1 VYERILVT
9 GGHGFIGS
17 HFIRLLSEK
26 AKGARIANVDNG
38 TYAACP
44 KNTEDLAD
52 SMGEDLIHLQEDI
65 TDADAIDLVFRL
77 IRPEIIFHFAAESH
91 VDRSIT
97 GSAPFI
103 QTNIEGTRILLDA
116 ALKYEAKIFVLVS
129 TDEVYGS
136 LRSDQESSKE
146 WHSLM
151 PNSPYSASK
160 ASAELIARS
169 YLRTY
174 ELPVIT
180 TRGSN
185 TFGPMQFPEKL
196 IPVILKKAMADE
208 KIPIYGNGENI
219 RDWMYV
225 ADHCE
230 GILAAGLNGLPGRI
244 YNIGG
249 GTEITN
255 LDLAKKILEI
265 MGKPESLIEF
275 VKDRPGHDLRY
286 SIDCSRA
293 AEELKWTSGSDFE
306 TELCQTIGWYE
317 ENPNWW
323 D

>member
-146 WHSLM
+146 WHSLI

-249 GTEITN
+249 GT
-255 LDLAKKILEI
+255 
-265 MGKPESLIEF
+265 
-275 VKDRPGHDLRY
+275 Y

>member
-1 VYERILVT
+1 MYESILVT

-26 AKGARIANVDNG
+26 AKGARISNIDTK
-38 TYAACP
+38 TYAANP
-44 KNTEDLAD
+44 KNTEDLSD
-52 SMGEDLIHLQEDI
+52 SMGDSLLHLQEDI
-65 TDADAIDLVFRL
+65 TDVTAIDLVFRL
-77 IRPEIIFHFAAESH
+77 MRPEIVFHFAAESH
-91 VDRSIT
+91 VDRSIA
-97 GSAPFI
+97 GAAPFI
-103 QTNIEGTRILLDA
+103 QTNIEGTRVLLDA
-116 ALKYEAKIFVLVS
+116 ALKHKAIFVLVS

-136 LRSDQESSKE
+136 LKLDQELSKE
-146 WHSLM
+146 WHALL

-174 ELPVIT
+174 KLPVIT

-225 ADHCE
+225 VDHCE
-230 GILAAGLNGLPGRI
+230 GILAAGLRGTPGRI

-275 VKDRPGHDLRY
+275 VSDRPGHDLRY

-293 AEELKWTSGSDFE
+293 AKELKWTSGSDFE
-306 TELCQTIGWYE
+306 TELCHTIGWYE
-317 ENPNWW
+317 DNPNWW